1 MTSGPSRRTDRDPSD
16 FERLIR
22 RIGGLWW
29 TYIKGQ
35 MLLALI
41 TGSMVWV
48 MGVGIGLSWPL
59 ALGLLT
65 GILDV
70 IPTLGPLIA
79 AVPAVGVALWRGS
92 SVLPV
97 PNWAFALIV
106 LTLFIAIQQ
115 IESLLIAPHILGK
128 RLELPPLLV
137 LGAVIVGTLIAN
149 VVGAYLAIPLLVA
162 GREILEY
169 ARRKARGLPPFP
181 DGEGGATKDTPTD
194 T

>member
-1 MTSGPSRRTDRDPSD
+1 MTFRSNGRGEPGPTDLDH
-16 FERLIR
+16 LVR

-29 TYIKGQ
+29 AYVKGQ

-48 MGVGIGLSWPL
+48 LGVGIGLSWPFI
-59 ALGLLT
+59 LGLLT
-65 GILDV
+65 GILNV
-70 IPTLGPLIA
+70 IPTLGAIVA
-79 AVPAVGVALWRGS
+79 AVPAVIVALWRGS

-106 LTLFIAIQQ
+106 LAGFIAIQQ
-115 IESLLIAPHILGK
+115 VESLLIAPHLLGK

-137 LGAVIVGTLIAN
+137 LAAVIVGALVAN

-162 GREILEY
+162 GREILAY
-169 ARRKARGLPPFP
+169 ARRKARGLPPSP
-181 DGEGGATKDTPTD
+181 DDNGGRTETPADT
-194 T
+194 